1 MRGESQSTDDATF
14 SNKHSQQRIFLM
26 SRSEKLTAALLA
38 DREHHATK
46 QSRHNI
52 IPCFS
57 CGFKFLYRGQQTDL
71 NGRFCSMRCQD
82 WFDGGNPSYEQQREH
97 ERKLINAPLA
107 DLIVVTGPPGMVGRK
122 SHAALFDAVAQSRR
136 TRGKRKVKTHAQ

>member
-1 MRGESQSTDDATF
+1 
-14 SNKHSQQRIFLM
+14 M
-26 SRSEKLTAALLA
+26 SGSEKLTAALLA
-38 DREHHATK
+38 DCERYATK

-57 CGFKFLYRGQQTDL
+57 CGSTFVYRGRQADL

-82 WFDGGNPSYEQQREH
+82 WFDDGNPSYEQQREH

-107 DLIVVTGPPGMVGRK
+107 DLIVVRSSWHDRPQVVCR
-122 SHAALFDAVAQSRR
+122 AIRR
-136 TRGKRKVKTHAQ
+136 CSGVPS

>member
-1 MRGESQSTDDATF
+1 
-14 SNKHSQQRIFLM
+14 M

-57 CGFKFLYRGQQTDL
+57 CGSTFVYRGRQADL
-71 NGRFCSMRCQD
+71 YGRFCSMRCQD
-82 WFDGGNPSYEQQREH
+82 WFDDGNPSYEQQREH

-107 DLIVVTGPPGMVGRK
+107 DLIVVAGPPGMIGRK
-122 SHAALFDAVAQSRR
+122 SYAELFDAVAESRH
-136 TRGKRKVKTHAQ
+136 TRRKRKVKTHAQ

>member
-1 MRGESQSTDDATF
+1 
-14 SNKHSQQRIFLM
+14 M

-57 CGFKFLYRGQQTDL
+57 CGTTFVYRGRQADL

-82 WFDGGNPSYEQQREH
+82 WFDDGNPSYEQQREH

-107 DLIVVTGPPGMVGRK
+107 DLIVVAGPPGMIGRK
-122 SHAALFDAVAQSRR
+122 LYAELFDAVAEPPR
-136 TRGKRKVKTHAQ
+136 TRRKRKVKTHAQ

>member
-1 MRGESQSTDDATF
+1 
-14 SNKHSQQRIFLM
+14 M

-38 DREHHATK
+38 DREQHATI

-57 CGFKFLYRGQQTDL
+57 CGTTFVYRGRQADL

-82 WFDGGNPSYEQQREH
+82 WFDDGNPSYEQQREH
-97 ERKLINAPLA
+97 GRKLINAPLA
-107 DLIVVTGPPGMVGRK
+107 DLIVVAGPPGMIGRK
-122 SHAALFDAVAQSRR
+122 SYAELFDAVAESRH
-136 TRGKRKVKTHAQ
+136 TRRKRKVKTHAQ

>member
-1 MRGESQSTDDATF
+1 
-14 SNKHSQQRIFLM
+14 M
-26 SRSEKLTAALLA
+26 SRSEKLTAALLV
-38 DREHHATK
+38 DREQHATK

-57 CGFKFLYRGQQTDL
+57 CGTTFVYRGRQADL

-82 WFDGGNPSYEQQREH
+82 WFDDGNPSYEQQREH

-107 DLIVVTGPPGMVGRK
+107 DLIVVAGPPGMIGRK
-122 SHAALFDAVAQSRR
+122 SYAELFDAVAESRH
-136 TRGKRKVKTHAQ
+136 TRRKRKVKTHAQ